1 MASCSKASL
10 GRDPADTG
18 YGARMELRPLGRS
31 GVWVGRLGL
40 GTGTW
45 TRGTDE
51 YEARDQ
57 LAAFL
62 DAGGTLLDTADAY
75 ADGDAEA
82 LLGELVEEYEVRDE
96 VVLATKAGAAPGP
109 DRRVDASR
117 RGLLRAL
124 EGSLRRLRTDYVDL
138 WQLHAWDPWTPL
150 EETLAAVDA
159 AVSSGKVRYAGVCNY
174 SGWQVSRAA
183 TWQQAT
189 PGRAPLVTA
198 QMEYSLLERGI
209 EREIIPAAQA
219 LGMGV
224 LPWSPLGR
232 GVLTGKYRHS
242 IPIDSRGANAETA
255 GWVQAYLDERG
266 RRIVDAL
273 ATAAEGLGASPTE
286 VALAWLRDRPGVVAP
301 ILGAR
306 TANQLIAALASEELE
321 LPEEILAALDE
332 VSAPAMGY
340 PESGWAQ
347 RR

>member
-1 MASCSKASL
+1 
-10 GRDPADTG
+10 
-18 YGARMELRPLGRS
+18 MELRPMGRS
-31 GVWVGRLGL
+31 GLWVGRLGL

-62 DAGGTLLDTADAY
+62 DAGGTLIDTADVY

-82 LLGELVEEYEVRDE
+82 LLGELVEEFEVRDE
-96 VVLATKAGAAPGP
+96 VVLATKAGAVGGT
-109 DRRVDASR
+109 DRRVNASR
-117 RGLLRAL
+117 VHLMRAL
-124 EGSLRRLRTDYVDL
+124 EASLRRLRTETVDL
-138 WQLHAWDPWTPL
+138 WQVHAWDPWTPL
-150 EETLAAVDA
+150 DETLAAVDD
-159 AVSSGKVRYAGVCNY
+159 AVTAGKVRYAGVSNY
-174 SGWQVSRAA
+174 AGWQMARAA
-183 TWQQAT
+183 TWQQAV
-189 PGRAPLVTA
+189 PGRTPLVTA

-209 EREIIPAAQA
+209 EREIVPAAQSA
-219 LGMGV
+219 GMGI

-242 IPIDSRGANAETA
+242 MPIDSRGANVETA
-255 GWVQAYLDERG
+255 AWVQVYLDERG

-306 TANQLIAALASEELE
+306 TNNQLIAALASEELE
-321 LPEEILAALDE
+321 LPEEILIALDD
-332 VSAPAMGY
+332 VSSPAMGY